1 MTRELREPTFFL
13 LTALAAGRRHGYAL
27 IEEVAEL
34 SGGEVVLRPG
44 TLYAALDRLVADGW
58 VAVDGEEVVSGRLR
72 RYFVLTGTG
81 GSALE
86 AHARRMQAA
95 TGVALRRLRTRGAT
109 A

>member
-1 MTRELREPTFFL
+1 MTREVREPTFFL

-27 IEEVAEL
+27 VEDVAEL
-34 SGGEVVLRPG
+34 SGGQVVLRPG

-72 RYFVLTGTG
+72 RYFVLTDTG
-81 GSALE
+81 GAELE
-86 AHARRMQAA
+86 AHARRMQDA
-95 TGVALRRLRTRGAT
+95 TKVALRPLRLRGVT